1 MLEKEYPLSGLTV
14 IDFSTVVAGP
24 SAARV
29 LADLGADVIKVESKN
44 GDPTR
49 FQDATPTLKPESY
62 CFTNCNSNK
71 KFISINIKSEGG
83 KDAMLRLVEKSDVF
97 ITNVRYKSLKR
108 AGLDY
113 EALKDKFPK
122 LIYAHFNGYGYK
134 GPDSDLPGYDMSA
147 FWSRS
152 GAMLDGHID
161 DSKRL
166 YEPAYGMGDLFCAGY
181 FATGI
186 LSALIGREKTGH
198 GTMVS
203 TSLLH
208 SGVWANGRNIMP
220 AQDAIGDVVPLPP
233 EWNYNMFYRA
243 YLCAD
248 GKWLT
253 LAFNYLQHFKLACE
267 VFEME
272 DLLNDPRYQTQGA
285 LRVNEVAKSMT
296 DRLEATIAG
305 KPRDYWIEQMR
316 ARDLVYAPVQ
326 AAAEVSKDAQ
336 VLENGFLEEVE
347 YGNGTK
353 VLMPN
358 IPIQYSDYEVRKVV
372 PAEGIGANT
381 QEILQDL
388 GYTDEKIRLLME
400 EGCIQ

>member
-1 MLEKEYPLSGLTV
+1 
-14 IDFSTVVAGP
+14 
-24 SAARV
+24 
-29 LADLGADVIKVESKN
+29 
-44 GDPTR
+44 
-49 FQDATPTLKPESY
+49 
-62 CFTNCNSNK
+62 
-71 KFISINIKSEGG
+71 
-83 KDAMLRLVEKSDVF
+83 
-97 ITNVRYKSLKR
+97 
-108 AGLDY
+108 
-113 EALKDKFPK
+113 
-122 LIYAHFNGYGYK
+122 
-134 GPDSDLPGYDMSA
+134 
-147 FWSRS
+147 
-152 GAMLDGHID
+152 MLDGHID

-358 IPIQYSDYEVRKVV
+358 IPIQYSDYEIRKVV